1 MSQFNNFHIQ
11 ARIPNGSK
19 ILLQKCGVHRSDSL
33 DSAADDATQPHT
45 RGADTASPIINTR
58 DSGNSHKGQHSHP
71 DDKGDDEPPP
81 PGLTQIDRQ
90 MATLSGIEARGLEL
104 EQFVRKLGRL

>member
-33 DSAADDATQPHT
+33 DSADDATQPHT
-45 RGADTASPIINTR
+45 RGADSTSPIYTR
-58 DSGNSHKGQHSHP
+58 DSGNLHKGQHSHP

-90 MATLSGIEARGLEL
+90 MATLSGIESRGLEL
-104 EQFVRKLGRL
+104 EQYVRKLGRL